1 MKHMLQFLEPKIMSL
16 VCYQQP
22 SGNIA
27 ILTPVMTT
35 GVTLDYVI
43 EKSIPDGTPYK
54 IVSDDFAI
62 DGEYFDAYEFDEAT
76 GAVVNIDK
84 AKSIHRKK
92 FREARKPK
100 LEALDV
106 AFMRAV
112 EQADI
117 AKQAEIAAQK
127 QALRD
132 VTLTPLPDTLP
143 EIKAVWPEILT

>member
-1 MKHMLQFLEPKIMSL
+1 MSF

-22 SGNIA
+22 SGKIA

-35 GVTLDYVI
+35 GVTLEYVI

-54 IVSDDFAI
+54 VVADDFAI

-76 GAVVNIDK
+76 GAAVNIDK
-84 AKSIHRKK
+84 AKTIHRKK

-100 LEALDV
+100 LEALDIE
-106 AFMRAV
+106 FMRAV
-112 EQADI
+112 EQAD
-117 AKQAEIAAQK
+117 AEAQAEIAAQK

-143 EIKAVWPEILT
+143 EIKQTWPEILN